1 MRTLLII
8 VFSLFV
14 FSFPALADD
23 DRPINVNQLP
33 AQAQEFI
40 NRFFSDSAVALAKQE
55 GRFIGKNY
63 DVIFCNGDK
72 VEFDKSG
79 EWTNVHCKYSSVPDG
94 IVPAPIAGYVE
105 KNFSGVKIVQIEIDE
120 RVFEVELS
128 NGVDLKFSKSYK
140 LLDIDL

>member
-8 VFSLFV
+8 VFSLFA
-14 FSFPALADD
+14 FSSPALADD

-79 EWTNVHCKYSSVPDG
+79 EWTNVDCKYSSVPDG
-94 IVPAPIAGYVE
+94 IVPA
-105 KNFSGVKIVQIEIDE
+105 
-120 RVFEVELS
+120 L
-128 NGVDLKFSKSYK
+128 
-140 LLDIDL
+140 